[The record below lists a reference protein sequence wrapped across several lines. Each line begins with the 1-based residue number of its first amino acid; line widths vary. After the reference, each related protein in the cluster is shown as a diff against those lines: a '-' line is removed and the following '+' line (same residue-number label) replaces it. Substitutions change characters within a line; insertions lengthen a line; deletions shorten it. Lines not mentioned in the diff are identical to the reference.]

1 MFASLRPATIISPDD
16 RLDKILKMMK
26 ETQTFIVV
34 DKGKYTGIVT
44 DRNLRSMQNEPN
56 AKISKVAWKA
66 PVLRSNM
73 NVEEASECFLQGYRE
88 LPVCEEGKVL
98 GTMKSV
104 DILKFMLSDG
114 RVPSMRAS
122 DIMSSPITT
131 IESDNSVA
139 QAASLMKQQNIHH
152 LIVTDKAGTMTGV
165 MSSSDLTPLLERSKE
180 KLPFM
185 REKMGLSN
193 VQLGS
198 VTIPEVHTARS
209 GTILSEVAKQMIE
222 NDTSILVISDDVP
235 IGLVS
240 ILDIIKASLPTA
252 ELRFEIIGLDPEDK
266 EYRDDLR
273 REGVKALQKIGQMF
287 PVEGG
292 KLDVKKYSK
301 KGSKAKYSM
310 KLQVFGKERIS
321 VESSEWDM
329 FKALHQVLK
338 EAARLAKEMKGRL
351 KGNKGHLGKRRA
363 FSIKVRDGDI
373 SYGGKQTR

>member
-1 MFASLRPATIISPDD
+1 MFALLRPATVISPDD

-34 DKGKYTGIVT
+34 DKGKYAGIVT

-56 AKISKVAWKA
+56 AKISKVVWKA

-73 NVEEASECFLQGYRE
+73 DVEEASECFLQGYRE
-88 LPVCEEGKVL
+88 LPVCEDGKVL
-98 GTMKSV
+98 GTMKSI
-104 DILKFMLSDG
+104 DILKFMLADG
-114 RVPSMRAS
+114 RIPSMRAS
-122 DIMSSPITT
+122 EVMSSPVTT
-131 IESDNSVA
+131 IGSDSSVA

-165 MSSSDLTPLLERSKE
+165 MSTSDLTPLLERSKE

-185 REKMGLSN
+185 REKMGLSDL
-193 VQLGS
+193 QLGS
-198 VTIPEVHTARS
+198 LIVPEVHTTRS

-222 NDTSILVISDDVP
+222 NDTSILVISDDSP

-266 EYRDDLR
+266 EYRDDIR

-310 KLQVFGKERIS
+310 KLQIFGKERIS

-351 KGNKGHLGKRRA
+351 KGKKGHLGKRRA

-373 SYGGKQTR
+373 SYGGKQAR

>member
-34 DKGKYTGIVT
+34 DKGKYSGIVT

-73 NVEEASECFLQGYRE
+73 DVEEASECFLQGYRE
-88 LPVCEEGKVL
+88 LPVCEDGKVL

-122 DIMSSPITT
+122 DIMSSPVTT

-193 VQLGS
+193 LQLGS
-198 VTIPEVHTARS
+198 LIVPDVHTTRS

-222 NDTSILVISDDVP
+222 NDTSILVISDDSP

-273 REGVKALQKIGQMF
+273 REGVKALQKIGQIF

-321 VESSEWDM
+321 VEASEWDM

-338 EAARLAKEMKGRL
+338 EAVKLAKEMKGRL
-351 KGNKGHLGKRRA
+351 KGQKGHLGKRRA

-373 SYGGKQTR
+373 SFGGKQAR

>member
-1 MFASLRPATIISPDD
+1 MFALLRPATVISPDD

-34 DKGKYTGIVT
+34 DKGKYAGIVT

-56 AKISKVAWKA
+56 SKISKVVWKA

-73 NVEEASECFLQGYRE
+73 DVEEASECFLQGYRE
-88 LPVCEEGKVL
+88 LPVCEDGKVL

-104 DILKFMLSDG
+104 DILKFMLADG
-114 RVPSMRAS
+114 RVPSVRAS
-122 DIMSSPITT
+122 EVMSSPVTT

-139 QAASLMKQQNIHH
+139 QAASLMRQQNIHH
-152 LIVTDKAGTMTGV
+152 LVVTDKAGTMIGV
-165 MSSSDLTPLLERSKE
+165 MSSSDLTPLLERNKE

-193 VQLGS
+193 LQLGS
-198 VTIPEVHTARS
+198 LIVPEVHTTRS

-222 NDTSILVISDDVP
+222 NDTSVLIISDDSP

-310 KLQVFGKERIS
+310 RLQIFGKERIS

-373 SYGGKQTR
+373 SYGGKQAR